1 MKLQHFLQTV
11 DSPFGLSDIAIY
23 LNHAP
28 RCCFFIKDECSRYLF
43 ANQNFINLMGFK
55 KMQQLQQFTDEELSI
70 HQNDAKRYQDHDAY
84 VMEEG
89 FVLDVSETLSP
100 RHNQPIVKTL
110 EGKLFPL
117 FSQNRKARYIMG
129 MVTPQNQ
136 LLRLDWDTVF
146 QLSALELDQLLV
158 KRSYLVELEIGQVS
172 LAKMEIKTLIQLLNG
187 RHAGE
192 IAELLHIKQTTVESY
207 IVNIKNKLGLSL
219 KSELIQYVTR
229 HRLLQ
234 QIII

>member
-1 MKLQHFLQTV
+1 MKLQHFLKTV

-23 LNHAP
+23 LNHSP
-28 RCCFFIKDECSRYLF
+28 HCCFFIKDECSRYLF
-43 ANQNFINLMGFK
+43 ANQNFINLMGLK
-55 KMQQLQQFTDEELSI
+55 TIQQLQQFRDEELSI

-84 VMEEG
+84 VVEEG
-89 FVLDVSETLSP
+89 FVLTVNETLSP
-100 RHNQPIVKTL
+100 RHNQPILKTM

-117 FSQNRKARYIMG
+117 FAHNSKARYIMG
-129 MVTPQNQ
+129 MVAPQNQ

-146 QLSALELDQLLV
+146 QLSPLELDELLV
-158 KRSYLVELEIGQVS
+158 KRSYLVELDIGQIS
-172 LAKMEIKTLIQLLNG
+172 FSKMEIKTLIQLLNG

-229 HRLLQ
+229 NRLLQ